1 MDNENEDV
9 DSVTSETESPAP
21 EESVEAE
28 PAVSVETD
36 APPSGSKPVIT
47 FRGNNYDLMS
57 VVGATLAGGTLFA
70 CGTCGFGFYCLPF
83 VPLIL
88 GIVGLFSLKESVDPD
103 RTKFLSW
110 ASVAVGS
117 LFVLLILAGIVFY
130 ILYFTFIFAMI
141 AAEGGF

>member
-1 MDNENEDV
+1 MDNENEDIDNV
-9 DSVTSETESPAP
+9 AFEAETPAP
-21 EESVEAE
+21 EDPIATESVVPIE
-28 PAVSVETD
+28 PAS
-36 APPSGSKPVIT
+36 SSKPVVT

-57 VVGATLAGGTLFA
+57 VVGVSLAGGTLFA

-103 RTKFLSW
+103 RTKLLSW
-110 ASVAVGS
+110 ASIAVGS
-117 LFVLLILAGIVFY
+117 LFVLLILAGILFY
-130 ILYFTFIFAMI
+130 ILYFTFIFSMI